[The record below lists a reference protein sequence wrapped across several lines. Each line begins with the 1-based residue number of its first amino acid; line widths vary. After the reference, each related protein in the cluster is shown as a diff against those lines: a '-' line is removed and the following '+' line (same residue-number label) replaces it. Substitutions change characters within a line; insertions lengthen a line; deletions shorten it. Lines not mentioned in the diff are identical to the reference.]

1 MVEATAAISPSKQ
14 SVQDL
19 VDKLES
25 SLHTTER
32 DFAKSLQV
40 YDGTTDAELDELFL
54 SDEFDRCLALKKL
67 SVTNL
72 CHEHS

>member
-1 MVEATAAISPSKQ
+1 MVEITAAISPSKQ

-32 DFAKSLQV
+32 DFAKSL
-40 YDGTTDAELDELFL
+40 
-54 SDEFDRCLALKKL
+54 
-67 SVTNL
+67 
-72 CHEHS
+72 